1 MAVAGRH
8 LHGGR
13 TRRGRLPVRYPAVCH
28 PLIYSTRRPAIFRPT
43 GLSGPAPHLGCCRG
57 PPSRHLAAPAPAG
70 SLDST
75 RATQTPRCGG
85 SRTGAICHRRAPRFD
100 RRRGCSLQQPS
111 GAAARIS
118 PRRSPNPASVDAL
131 LSSRERCHVIYSPVH
146 EHRAGGRIGV
156 VAVRPRAS
164 FARGEQLG
172 PHSPRL
178 RSTFPLIHVSGQANS
193 EHDMEALGGMWGCT
207 TRRCRRWRSAA
218 WWVGGEA
225 RGVPGS
231 SCRSARGG
239 RRLWVGLGSLAM
251 RPAVSKIQNLTH
263 SDPAMRRI
271 RGLRVPCCCVERASP
286 KSQRLLRYA
295 VFRLLKLPLPHLS
308 SCIRLSWLSPHG
320 YLRTTSRN
328 GC

>member
-1 MAVAGRH
+1 MRRISCR
-8 LHGGR
+8 GG
-13 TRRGRLPVRYPAVCH
+13 LPPPCTA
-28 PLIYSTRRPAIFRPT
+28 LRPA
-43 GLSGPAPHLGCCRG
+43 
-57 PPSRHLAAPAPAG
+57 
-70 SLDST
+70 
-75 RATQTPRCGG
+75 
-85 SRTGAICHRRAPRFD
+85 
-100 RRRGCSLQQPS
+100 RGCSRAVQPLES
-111 GAAARIS
+111 RRGDLPT
-118 PRRSPNPASVDAL
+118 PR
-131 LSSRERCHVIYSPVH
+131 LSTLFSLAVNVVTLYSPVH

-164 FARGEQLG
+164 FARGEQLA

-207 TRRCRRWRSAA
+207 TRRCQRWRSAA

-271 RGLRVPCCCVERASP
+271 RELRVPWCCVERASP
-286 KSQRLLRYA
+286 KSQRFLRYA
-295 VFRLLKLPLPHLS
+295 AFRLLKLPLAPPGRGRGLKTAPASRWAAHLQLPLAQS
-308 SCIRLSWLSPHG
+308 GTRRQGPARDRPIRIW
-320 YLRTTSRN
+320 N
-328 GC
+328 CKC

>member
-1 MAVAGRH
+1 MHGKAAHGDGIATKAVARSRSSGACWLSGTAREP
-8 LHGGR
+8 R
-13 TRRGRLPVRYPAVCH
+13 
-28 PLIYSTRRPAIFRPT
+28 RRPDAADLVPGRSTTAAHRAST
-43 GLSGPAPHLGCCRG
+43 GVVAAAERC
-57 PPSRHLAAPAPAG
+57 SRSNLAAAI
-70 SLDST
+70 S
-75 RATQTPRCGG
+75 QPRVC
-85 SRTGAICHRRAPRFD
+85 
-100 RRRGCSLQQPS
+100 
-111 GAAARIS
+111 
-118 PRRSPNPASVDAL
+118 RRSSL
-131 LSSRERCHVIYSPVH
+131 CRERCHVISPVH

-164 FARGEQLG
+164 FARGEQLA

-193 EHDMEALGGMWGCT
+193 EHNTEALGGMWGCT

-218 WWVGGEA
+218 WWMGGEA

-271 RGLRVPCCCVERASP
+271 RGLRVPCCCVDLASLN
-286 KSQRLLRYA
+286 SQRFLPEA
-295 VFRLLKLPLPHLS
+295 DFRLLELPLACGAPLALPDAPVPHLCCIS
-308 SCIRLSWLSPHG
+308 S
-320 YLRTTSRN
+320 
-328 GC
+328 GCRPTQ

>member
-1 MAVAGRH
+1 MRRISCR
-8 LHGGR
+8 GGLPPPR
-13 TRRGRLPVRYPAVCH
+13 TAL
-28 PLIYSTRRPAIFRPT
+28 RPA
-43 GLSGPAPHLGCCRG
+43 RG
-57 PPSRHLAAPAPAG
+57 V
-70 SLDST
+70 
-75 RATQTPRCGG
+75 
-85 SRTGAICHRRAPRFD
+85 
-100 RRRGCSLQQPS
+100 QPS

-118 PRRSPNPASVDAL
+118 PRRPPNPASVDAL
-131 LSSRERCHVIYSPVH
+131 LSSRERCCVTSPAH

-164 FARGEQLG
+164 FARGEQLA

-193 EHDMEALGGMWGCT
+193 EHDTEALGGMWGCT
-207 TRRCRRWRSAA
+207 TRRCQRWRSAA

-295 VFRLLKLPLPHLS
+295 VFRLLKLPLVLG
-308 SCIRLSWLSPHG
+308 SPHRHTAMPPSSPTASADASAVQVR
-320 YLRTTSRN
+320 LLSTRPQ
-328 GC
+328 

>member
-1 MAVAGRH
+1 MRRISCRGGLPPPCTALRPASWCSQAVQP
-8 LHGGR
+8 LES
-13 TRRGRLPVRYPAVCH
+13 RRGDLP
-28 PLIYSTRRPAIFRPT
+28 
-43 GLSGPAPHLGCCRG
+43 
-57 PPSRHLAAPAPAG
+57 
-70 SLDST
+70 
-75 RATQTPRCGG
+75 TPRL
-85 SRTGAICHRRAPRFD
+85 STLF
-100 RRRGCSLQQPS
+100 SL
-111 GAAARIS
+111 AV
-118 PRRSPNPASVDAL
+118 NVVTL
-131 LSSRERCHVIYSPVH
+131 YSPVH

-164 FARGEQLG
+164 FARGEQLA

-178 RSTFPLIHVSGQANS
+178 RSSFPLIHVSGQANS

-207 TRRCRRWRSAA
+207 TRRCQRWRSAA

-295 VFRLLKLPLPHLS
+295 VFRLLKLPLYES
-308 SCIRLSWLSPHG
+308 
-320 YLRTTSRN
+320 
-328 GC
+328 

>member
-1 MAVAGRH
+1 MGAHDEDDFLCATPPSATDAYTQLDGQRFSDPQDSQGRPRTSDAAVAAVTGSRSSGACWLFRQH
-8 LHGGR
+8 ESHADAPMRRISYRGG
-13 TRRGRLPVRYPAVCH
+13 LPPPCTA
-28 PLIYSTRRPAIFRPT
+28 LRPA
-43 GLSGPAPHLGCCRG
+43 
-57 PPSRHLAAPAPAG
+57 
-70 SLDST
+70 
-75 RATQTPRCGG
+75 
-85 SRTGAICHRRAPRFD
+85 
-100 RRRGCSLQQPS
+100 RGCSRAVQPLES
-111 GAAARIS
+111 RRGDLPT
-118 PRRSPNPASVDAL
+118 PR
-131 LSSRERCHVIYSPVH
+131 LSTLFSLAVNVVTLYSPVH

-164 FARGEQLG
+164 FARGEQLA

-207 TRRCRRWRSAA
+207 TRRCQRWRSAA

-295 VFRLLKLPLPHLS
+295 VFRLLKLPLPMD
-308 SCIRLSWLSPHG
+308 
-320 YLRTTSRN
+320 
-328 GC
+328 